1 MTDTTE
7 MIKCPACGKNME
19 KIFIGDAGV
28 NIDICT
34 NGCGGIFFDNRE
46 FDKFNEQD
54 EDIDKILEKIR
65 EKEFAKVDTGSKR
78 ICPCCGAP
86 MVKNTTKING
96 EVVVDDCYTCGG
108 KFLDNNELV
117 KIRAEYSTDKE
128 RSEAAIK
135 KLFDTAGPEINEM
148 QESTKTGKHLLSKSY
163 FNAIDKIFRN
173 FM

>member
-1 MTDTTE
+1 MTDSTE
-7 MIKCPACGKNME
+7 IIKCPACGKNME
-19 KIFIGDAGV
+19 KIFISDAGV

-34 NGCGGIFFDNRE
+34 EGCGGIFFDNRE
-46 FDKFNEQD
+46 FDKFNEQH
-54 EDIDKILEKIR
+54 EDIDKILEKVR
-65 EKEFAKVDTGSKR
+65 GKEFAKVDTEAKR

-86 MVKNTTKING
+86 MVRNTTKING

-117 KIRAEYSTDKE
+117 KIRAEYPTDKE

-135 KLFDTAGPEINEM
+135 NLFETAGSEINAM
-148 QESTKTGKHLLSKSY
+148 KKKAQLKTRLTESY
-163 FNAIDKIFRN
+163 FNTVNKIFRN

>member
-1 MTDTTE
+1 MTDSTE
-7 MIKCPACGKNME
+7 IIKCPACGKNME
-19 KIFIGDAGV
+19 KIFISDAGV

-34 NGCGGIFFDNRE
+34 EGCGGIFFDNRE
-46 FDKFNEQD
+46 FDKFNEQH
-54 EDIDKILEKIR
+54 EDIDKILEKVKG
-65 EKEFAKVDTGSKR
+65 KEFAKVDTEAKR

-86 MVKNTTKING
+86 MVRNTTKING

-117 KIRAEYSTDKE
+117 KIRAEYPTDKE

-135 KLFDTAGPEINEM
+135 NLFETAGSEINAMKEKA
-148 QESTKTGKHLLSKSY
+148 QLKTRLTESY
-163 FNAIDKIFRN
+163 FNAVDKIFRN